1 MDQPL
6 TPPRKYKGFEIRK
19 EYRTNVCGGQ
29 DVVFAIYRD
38 NKLLTIASFDA
49 AKHVI
54 VSKIKTGEW
63 KFD

>member
-1 MDQPL
+1 MESELTQP
-6 TPPRKYKGFEIRK
+6 TKFKGFEIRK
-19 EYRTNVCGGQ
+19 EFRRNAFNGE
-29 DVVFAIYRD
+29 DVVYAIYRD
-38 NKLLTIASFDA
+38 DKLLTIATFDA